1 MLRIEKSSEPEEFNS
16 WKEHFQN
23 TRGRKPDY
31 DDLSKPEHHEMK
43 QKVKRALLKEQH
55 NLCCYCC
62 APLQDKKCH
71 IEHFRPRTDYPQ
83 LSLVY
88 DNLHI
93 SCNGKNGD
101 SCGHKKDD
109 WFEEGVTLSPLEPL
123 IESKFTYLQNGTIE
137 AKNGNKNVDRNIKK
151 LSLNEERLK
160 IARKEM
166 LDTSHI
172 LDAESLEELE
182 ILLDDLKL
190 MFPNETDELYCPFY
204 NIIKY
209 FAQQMRECLE

>member
-1 MLRIEKSSEPEEFNS
+1 MRKIEKSDEPEAFYR

-23 TRGRKPDY
+23 IRGRKPDY
-31 DDLSKPEHHEMK
+31 ADLSKTEHYEIK
-43 QKVKRALLKEQH
+43 QEVKQALLKEQH

-62 APLQDKKCH
+62 AQLQDDKCH

-83 LSLVY
+83 LSLEY

-101 SCGHKKDD
+101 SCGHKKED
-109 WFEEGVTLSPLEPL
+109 WFVEGITLSPLEPS

-137 AKNGNKNVDRNIKK
+137 AKDGNRDVKLNIDK
-151 LSLNEERLK
+151 LSLNEECLK
-160 IARKEM
+160 IARKIM
-166 LDTSHI
+166 LDTSNI
-172 LDAESLEELE
+172 LEAESLEELE
-182 ILLDDLKL
+182 IILDDLRE
-190 MFPNETDELYCPFY
+190 MYPNDTNEIYCPFC

-209 FAQQMRECLE
+209 FAQQRRECLE